1 MTIEEIKQKLTIL
14 QVLEHY
20 RIQVKSHMCNCPFH
34 EDNTPS
40 MQVFEDSNTV
50 RCYSG
55 NCDKSNQVIDV
66 IDFIM
71 YKEELSKHQA
81 ITKTKDLIGFISSKP
96 SRVRSREYQS
106 LPMDRLEEVFTKMK
120 SNLRQ
125 SNHAREYA
133 QERSLDYEN
142 LEIGYNGRTYKG
154 LVNCIVFPLRNK
166 NHQIVSLYGRSIKDK
181 GHYYLKDRSGLYPCY
196 PKEETKIL
204 LLTESIIDTASIL
217 PIPLPLKSYSLLS
230 CYGVNGFTEEH
241 RQSVR
246 ELPNLEEVIIIF
258 DMDESGEKGSYRLAR
273 ELKTIKKGI
282 LITQIKLPNK
292 DLNEV
297 LQLHIPEIF
306 TQLLYQRKELILSPE
321 ISDQAEQEKQP
332 SPENLSLDQINDLI
346 GKSGIIGEENTLYH
360 SQQLPNPQSVTWDC
374 TGE

>member
-1 MTIEEIKQKLTIL
+1 MTIEEIKENLSIH
-14 QVLEHY
+14 QVLEY
-20 RIQVKSHMCNCPFH
+20 YQIRPKNGMISCPFH

-71 YKEELSKHQA
+71 YKEELTKHQA
-81 ITKTKDLIGFISSKP
+81 ILKSMALSGIEKSIK
-96 SRVRSREYQS
+96 RVNEYQS

-125 SNHAREYA
+125 SKHAREYA
-133 QERSLDYEN
+133 QGRSLDYEN

-154 LVNCIVFPLRNK
+154 LKNCLVFPLRDK
-166 NHQIVSLYGRSIKDK
+166 DSKIVSFYGRSIKDK
-181 GHYYLKDRSGLYPCY
+181 GHYYLKDRRGLYPHY
-196 PKEETKIL
+196 PDPETKIL

-246 ELPNLEEVIIIF
+246 ELPNLEEVIIIY
-258 DMDESGEKGSYRLAR
+258 DNDESGEKGSYRLAR

-282 LITQIKLPNK
+282 LIT
-292 DLNEV
+292 
-297 LQLHIPEIF
+297 
-306 TQLLYQRKELILSPE
+306 
-321 ISDQAEQEKQP
+321 
-332 SPENLSLDQINDLI
+332 
-346 GKSGIIGEENTLYH
+346 
-360 SQQLPNPQSVTWDC
+360 
-374 TGE
+374 